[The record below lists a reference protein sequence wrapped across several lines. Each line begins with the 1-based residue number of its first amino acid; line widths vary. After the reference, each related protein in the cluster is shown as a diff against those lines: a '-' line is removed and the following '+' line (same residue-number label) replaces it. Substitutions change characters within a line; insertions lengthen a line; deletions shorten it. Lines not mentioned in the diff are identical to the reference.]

1 MNVRQ
6 TVAAIAVATG
16 LALGLS
22 ACSSGDAATET
33 AAGIAADQFIPQV
46 QSTLE
51 GAGFTN
57 VKVTRETATDDATK
71 KTYAVLSANV
81 TIPQLNPGCALN
93 YEARVTQPGTIYFD
107 EVITPEKPD
116 GVEVTDTAARNSLSP
131 VDAFNYVLRNHPTCL
146 IPNAVAPTK

>member
-1 MNVRQ
+1 MNARLIV
-6 TVAAIAVATG
+6 VAAIAVTVG
-16 LALGLS
+16 LGLS
-22 ACSSGDAATET
+22 ACGSGDQITEA
-33 AAGIAADQFIPQV
+33 AAGAAAEQLTPQV
-46 QSTLE
+46 QSALE
-51 GAGFTN
+51 SAGFTN
-57 VKVTRETATDDATK
+57 VKVNSETDTDDTTG

-116 GVEVTDTAARNSLSP
+116 GVEVTDAAARNSLSP
-131 VDAFNYVLRNHPTCL
+131 VNAFNYVFKKHPTCL